1 MPIATKLS
9 RRFQEVFG
17 TEAADAMV
25 DWMHEME
32 GGRAELRDLND
43 LSFARFDSRLGERI
57 AQLELKLDRRSATLD
72 AKIDHVAAELD
83 AKIDRVAGELNAKI
97 DHVADELNAKID
109 QVAVELNAKID
120 RVGGELNAKIDHVA
134 AELSAK
140 IDHMAADLGARMEI
154 GLVRG
159 DASIAHNRAELMRW
173 AAAFWIGS
181 LVAMAGTM
189 VAVVRLTR

>member
-97 DHVADELNAKID
+97 DHVA
-109 QVAVELNAKID
+109 VELNAKID
-120 RVGGELNAKIDHVA
+120 HVAGELNAKIDHVA

-140 IDHMAADLGARMEI
+140 IDHVAADLGVRMEI
-154 GLVRG
+154 GLARV

-181 LVAMAGTM
+181 LVAMASAM